1 MFRDTIALLL
11 LLVWVAVL
19 PSCTDHNS
27 ASGREIAGK
36 SPNSPLGATKDAPKD
51 NKAPVSGD
59 LEKLEQSFVLAIK
72 AKDTESFL
80 RLVSDGGGYLGVDAE
95 KSCKK
100 AIANQIGARKGVYC
114 LLIELARL
122 RAETRRD
129 TCSDSQLLSDGD
141 EVYTSTTLGNS
152 DNRAQAELTVMV
164 RNYKCNSGPES
175 LSFIF
180 NHEPSGWK
188 TGGDSIYIN
197 SQQT

>member
-11 LLVWVAVL
+11 LLGWVAVL
-19 PSCTDHNS
+19 PSCTDRNS

-51 NKAPVSGD
+51 NKAPVPGD

-72 AKDTESFL
+72 AKDTEAFL
-80 RLVSDGGGYLGVDAE
+80 RLVSDGGMYLGVDAE
-95 KSCKK
+95 KSSKK

-114 LLIELARL
+114 LLFESACL

-129 TCSDSQLLSDGD
+129 TCSYSQLLSDGD
-141 EVYTSTTLGNS
+141 EEHTSTTLGNF

-164 RNYKCNSGPES
+164 RNDKCNSGPES

-188 TGGDSIYIN
+188 LVAIPYT
-197 SQQT
+197 